1 MILDSPIRLLIF
13 DLDGTLIDSQVD
25 LANAVNASRDHLGLP
40 SIANELVFSYV
51 GNGAPV
57 LIRRALGPEASQVD
71 VDRALQFF
79 LAYYREHML
88 DHTTL
93 YPGVR
98 EALDRL
104 HSSGR
109 KMAVLTNK
117 PVRFSETLI
126 ERLEL
131 SEHFQRIYG
140 GNSFPEKKP
149 HPMGIRTLLTEL
161 NADPKDALM
170 VGDSA
175 VDVRTARNAGI
186 RACGVTFGFQPE
198 TFEEHPPDFLVDEMG
213 ELADIVLAPRVY
225 N

>member
-1 MILDSPIRLLIF
+1 MHLLIF
-13 DLDGTLIDSQVD
+13 DLDGTLIDSQLD
-25 LANAVNASRDHLGLP
+25 LANAVNASRGHLGLP
-40 SIANELVFSYV
+40 PIANELVFSYV
-51 GNGAPV
+51 GDGAPV
-57 LIRRALGPEASQVD
+57 LIRRALGPEASAAE

-79 LAYYREHML
+79 LAYYRDHML

-109 KMAVLTNK
+109 QMAVLTNK
-117 PVRFSETLI
+117 PVRFSETLV
-126 ERLEL
+126 ERLGL
-131 SEHFQRIYG
+131 GAHFQRVYG

-149 HPMGIRTLLTEL
+149 HPMGIRTLLGEL
-161 NADPKDALM
+161 NAEASDALM

-198 TFEEHPPDFLVDEMG
+198 TFEEHPPDFLVDDMS
-213 ELADIVLAPRVY
+213 ELADIVLAAG
-225 N
+225 